1 MFHLSHR
8 MRRAGVLL
16 ALACSATLVASAPN
30 GLWLAPEAPAVKA
43 RAALAGAV
51 ADLEADRA
59 ADALPVFLAG
69 ASDPELGGYAL
80 LYAGRAQMTLLR
92 YVDARKTSQA
102 ILAMSPSDALAESA
116 LWLAVEAAQASAD
129 KDGVVLALKTL
140 ASRSNSAPAS
150 ILLRLFRAA
159 LDAGNKEEAAAAF
172 GRLYFDFAG
181 TPEAID
187 ATNEGR
193 KAGIVGQPP
202 TKATYTAAMQRAER
216 LFTAK
221 QFTDAR
227 VDFEALKPL
236 ASAVDRPLIDLRLA
250 EIDVSAKKYPTALV
264 ALKAAMERPSPFAAE
279 ARYYYVSAL
288 RDSGRTNDY
297 IDAVRDFAKSGADS
311 VFLERALNELGTH
324 YILKDEDE
332 EAAKVFAEYYEKF
345 PQGAF
350 ADRAAWRAGWWAY
363 KQGEFD
369 DTVRIF
375 ESAAVALRRADY
387 RPSWL
392 YWAARA
398 HLQNGD
404 REKAIAGFRR
414 VIADY
419 RNSYYGRAAVKE
431 IEEIRAAARP
441 AGTGQVSPARL
452 TWTEAIVPAT
462 PPANASLIEHLLAAG
477 MFDEAIGELRRLQA
491 GGQGSPLVDATLA
504 YALNRQKK
512 LRPGIT
518 AMRRAYPQFMAEGG
532 EALPKEILT
541 VIFPIDYWELI
552 QTHAVSKRL
561 DPFLVAALVAQESTF
576 QADVRSSANAWGLMQ
591 IIPATGRRYATTIGI
606 RPFSTNRLTD
616 PETNVR
622 IGTTYF
628 SDLLRQFGDTAPA
641 LAAYNAGE
649 SRVVKWLAE
658 RPGMDRD
665 EFIDDIPFPETQN
678 YVKRILGT
686 AEDYRI
692 LYGTVRASRPSAKP
706 PVLPVQR

>member
-1 MFHLSHR
+1 MNYLSDR
-8 MRRAGVLL
+8 NARAGVIAALL
-16 ALACSATLVASAPN
+16 CTATLVAAAPKS
-30 GLWLAPEAPAVKA
+30 LWLAPDATSMTA
-43 RAALAGAV
+43 RARLAQAV
-51 ADLEADRA
+51 ADLAADRA
-59 ADALPVFLAG
+59 AEALPVFQAV
-69 ASDPELGGYAL
+69 ASDAELGGYAL
-80 LYAGRAQMTLLR
+80 LYAGRAQMKLLR
-92 YVDARKTSQA
+92 FADARRTAES
-102 ILAMSPSDALAESA
+102 ILARTPSEALAESA
-116 LWLAVEAAQASAD
+116 LWLSVEAAMAD
-129 KDGVVLALKTL
+129 EDKQGVVQALKDL
-140 ASRSNSAPAS
+140 AARPNSAPAS
-150 ILLRLFRAA
+150 IHLRLFRAA
-159 LDAGNKEEAAAAF
+159 LDAGSKDEAAAAF

-193 KAGIVGQPP
+193 KSGIVGQPP
-202 TKATYTAAMQRAER
+202 SKTTFPAALQRAER
-216 LFTAK
+216 LFTAR

-227 VDFEALKPL
+227 ADFEALKL
-236 ASAVDRPLIDLRLA
+236 VASAADRPIIDLRLA
-250 EIDVSAKKYPTALV
+250 EIDFSQKKYPAATV
-264 ALKAAMERPSPFAAE
+264 GLKAAMEKAWPFRSE
-279 ARYYYVSAL
+279 AHYYYLGTL
-288 RDSGRTNDY
+288 RESGRANDY
-297 IDAVRDFAKSGADS
+297 EEAVRAFARSDADRT
-311 VFLERALNELGTH
+311 FIERALNDLGTY
-324 YILKDEDE
+324 YILQDEDE
-332 EAAKVFAEYYEKF
+332 KAAEVFAEYYAKY
-345 PQGAF
+345 PQGTF

-363 KQGEFD
+363 KKGEFD
-369 DTVRIF
+369 DAIRIF
-375 ESAAVALRRADY
+375 ESAAVSIRRADY

-398 HLQNGD
+398 HLQNGSRD
-404 REKAIAGFRR
+404 LAIQGYRR

-431 IEEIRAAARP
+431 VEQIQAAARP
-441 AGTGQVSPARL
+441 AGAGPVSPARL
-452 TWTEAIVPAT
+452 TWREAIVPAA
-462 PPANASLIEHLLAAG
+462 PPANAPLIEHLLAAG
-477 MFDEAIGELRRLQA
+477 MYDEAAAELRRLQA
-491 GGQGSPLVDATLA
+491 NGQGSPLVDATLA
-504 YALNRQKK
+504 YALNRQGK

-552 QTHAVSKRL
+552 QTHANAKRL

-591 IIPATGRRYATTIGI
+591 IIPATGRRYATSLGI
-606 RPFSTNRLTD
+606 RPFSTARLTN

-628 SDLLRQFGDTAPA
+628 SDLLRQFGDAAPA

-692 LYGTVRASRPSAKP
+692 LYGAGKR
-706 PVLPVQR
+706 